1 MGLKDAVKKAA
12 FVDILRGMS
21 VTGTYFV
28 VDKVTVEYPKE
39 KLNTFPR
46 FRGAHAL
53 LTNVETGDTKCVA
66 CMLCPTVCPSQ
77 CIRVEGEQLPD
88 GRSRPREFEIDLGR
102 CIYCGYCEEVCPV
115 AAIVLTKVYEL
126 ATFNKNDFILTK
138 EWLLANQVNAHKE
151 VHDAAVEPGAGLDPY
166 AEETPGE
173 AETLTVCEASAAA
186 ADGGRRLPFAPT
198 IARARQTAERLR
210 RLAYPESPEHV
221 AERRERE
228 ERQGCER
235 ETADGGGD
243 GER

>member
-53 LTNVETGDTKCVA
+53 LTDAETGDTKCVA
-66 CMLCPTVCPSQ
+66 CMLCATVCPSQ

-102 CIYCGYCEEVCPV
+102 CIFCGYCEEVCPV

-126 ATFNKNDFILTK
+126 STFNKNDFVLTK

-151 VHDAAVEPGAGLDPY
+151 VHDAGGRARVPGSTRTRKRRRARPKRLQWPK
-166 AEETPGE
+166 PRRPPRP
-173 AETLTVCEASAAA
+173 AAA
-186 ADGGRRLPFAPT
+186 GFRSRLPSSRAPN
-198 IARARQTAERLR
+198 
-210 RLAYPESPEHV
+210 
-221 AERRERE
+221 
-228 ERQGCER
+228 G
-235 ETADGGGD
+235 
-243 GER
+243 